1 MVKLKDLN
9 QQIDVSYERQAH
21 HHTTTTT
28 IGAGP
33 NHQSALNF

>member
-28 IGAGP
+28 IGKGLIIKEVP
-33 NHQSALNF
+33 